1 MAQIQYKV
9 NQLAKD
15 LNIKAKEMVELMSGA
30 GVELK
35 TQKNLEPG
43 EFNLLLDLLTKK
55 HQIVGIDEYID
66 GVTYIPS
73 VLKKKEEK
81 KAPAPAEDVKTTVTA
96 ETKPSAAPAVTEKA

>member
-73 VLKKKEEK
+73 VLKKK
-81 KAPAPAEDVKTTVTA
+81 
-96 ETKPSAAPAVTEKA
+96 